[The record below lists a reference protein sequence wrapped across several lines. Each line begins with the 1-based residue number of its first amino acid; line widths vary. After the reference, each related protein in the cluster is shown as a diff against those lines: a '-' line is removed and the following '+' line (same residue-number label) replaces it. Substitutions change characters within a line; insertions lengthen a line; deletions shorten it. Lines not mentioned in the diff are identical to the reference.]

1 MSRLSSHPD
10 QIKLSFGQA
19 QEVDELVEKRAA
31 AQAEAQALYWR
42 LRLVA
47 LESVMM
53 AALLFG
59 ALGALTHDWLTA
71 LRNAAIVGVL
81 CLIAGLATVCLA
93 GLAGQLLTRLGA
105 QLRAIRS
112 GRR

>member
-1 MSRLSSHPD
+1 MNRLSPHPD
-10 QIKLSFGQA
+10 QIKLAFGEA
-19 QEVDELVEKRAA
+19 QDVDELVEKRAA
-31 AQAEAQALYWR
+31 AQADAQALYWR

-47 LESVMM
+47 LESLMM

-71 LRNAAIVGVL
+71 LRNAAIAGAL

-93 GLAGQLLTRLGA
+93 GLAGQLLTWLGA
-105 QLRAIRS
+105 RLRAIRS
-112 GRR
+112 GRK

>member
-10 QIKLSFGQA
+10 QIKLAFGHT

-71 LRNAAIVGVL
+71 LRNAAMVGAL
-81 CLIAGLATVCLA
+81 CLIAGLSTVCLA